1 MTENYYSLFATPSF
15 IGGMARTLD
24 LGSTLTQYNTSPTPQ
39 QADYIAISSDWIY
52 TGNDIKYAMGQFIK
66 EEDVEKK

>member
-1 MTENYYSLFATPSF
+1 
-15 IGGMARTLD
+15 MARTLD